1 MESNHNTPALF
12 DVVKQFDL
20 IKVDDYQRTYAWT
33 RDEIQELFDDLIDTA
48 DSGEFHFFGTLIFQS
63 EGNHLATV
71 VDGQQRLTTVFVL
84 MAALRDEISRIGI
97 DTLPSNANRRLP
109 IPVVN
114 KVWEFLYNGL
124 DPEKPRFRSNRF
136 IEETLLKS
144 VYAFPDQQAPIKD
157 RDSELT
163 LKFRKAVKEVRKL
176 LREDLDKHPS
186 QEEKLERV
194 NDLIDAIRERFLVL
208 RVLTSTLNE
217 SLEIFLTLNNRGLPL
232 GPSDLV
238 RGEIISRMSHAE
250 SEQAQ
255 ARLHQLIF
263 EEWAD
268 IADNVIEVEAF
279 LRHYLVATGKSKV
292 QKKKVFEQVS
302 LRLKDVDPDGR
313 KLKAKALWADLK
325 DASLIYGQILNPT
338 MGGEIQY
345 QLEILHGLMKS
356 HRILLLQVLRAQLDT
371 SVLEKIVRQ
380 IYVLCVRWNIVGGN
394 AQKLEDLFQK
404 IGNEFSEF
412 GDVDK
417 LIQALTVEASGLS
430 IAAINTY
437 LREDADEGYLGKAI
451 LHGINRARTRGANQ
465 IELNNKIHLEHI
477 APQTPTDAWRADL
490 FQGDERLFG
499 AYEST
504 IQQIGNLTLLDFKLN
519 MSAKQDTFDKKRP
532 KYDVSVIKLTDD
544 LTSVMQWTTVEI
556 ERRTDYLIEAFHRVF
571 SVEPKESNIVE
582 FSLWESEN

>member
-33 RDEIQELFDDLIDTA
+33 RDEIQELFDDLIDTV
-48 DSGEFHFFGTLIFQS
+48 DTGEFHFFGTLIFQS

-84 MAALRDEISRIGI
+84 MAALRDEITRIGI
-97 DTLPSNANRRLP
+97 DTLPSNPNRRLP

-114 KVWEFLYNGL
+114 KVWEFLYFGL
-124 DPEKPRFRSNRF
+124 DPEKPRFKSNRF
-136 IEETLLKS
+136 IEETLIKS
-144 VYAFPDQQAPIKD
+144 VYAFPDQQQPIRD

-176 LREDLDKHPS
+176 LREDLEKHPS

-194 NDLIDAIRERFLVL
+194 NNLIDAVRERFLVL
-208 RVLTSTLNE
+208 RVLTASLNE

-250 SEQAQ
+250 SESAQ
-255 ARLHQLIF
+255 ARLHQQIF
-263 EEWAD
+263 EEWAE
-268 IADNVIEVEAF
+268 IADNVVEVEAF
-279 LRHYLVATGKSKV
+279 LRHYLVSTGKTKV

-302 LRLKDVDPDGR
+302 LRLRDTDPDGR
-313 KLKAKALWADLK
+313 KLKAKALWSDLR
-325 DASLIYGQILNPT
+325 DASILYSQILNPT
-338 MGGEIQY
+338 MGGDIQY

-356 HRILLLQVLRAQLDT
+356 HRILLLQVMRAQLD
-371 SVLEKIVRQ
+371 SNVLEKIVRQ
-380 IYVLCVRWNIVGGN
+380 VYILCVRWNIVGGN

-404 IGNEFSEF
+404 LGNEFAEF
-412 GDVDK
+412 GNVET
-417 LIQALTVEASGLS
+417 LLSALKTEANNLS
-430 IAAINTY
+430 VATINTY

-465 IELNNKIHLEHI
+465 IDLNSKIHLEHI
-477 APQTPTDAWRADL
+477 APQTPTDAWKADL
-490 FQGDERLFG
+490 FSGDERLYQ

-544 LTSVMQWTTVEI
+544 LTAVMQWTTLEV
-556 ERRTDYLIEAFHRVF
+556 ERRTDYLIEAFHKVF
-571 SVEPKESNIVE
+571 AVDPVDVNIVE
-582 FSLWESEN
+582 FALWKPSA